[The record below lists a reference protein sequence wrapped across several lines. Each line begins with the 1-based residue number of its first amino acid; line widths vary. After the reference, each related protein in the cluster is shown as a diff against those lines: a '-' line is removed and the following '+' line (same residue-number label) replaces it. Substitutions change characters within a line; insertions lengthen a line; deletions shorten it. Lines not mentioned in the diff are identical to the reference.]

1 MKKLA
6 FLTLSILSCFITTNL
21 SAHALW
27 IETGTTGKIGQQQTV
42 KVYYGEY
49 AANERENI
57 SKWYSD
63 VKEFT
68 LWLVEPDQQR
78 TQLKLT
84 ADSNSFTSSFTPN
97 KNGLYALE
105 ISHEAKELGGTT
117 KYHFL
122 ASTNVTVGKIIS
134 AATTIN
140 VLNLK
145 LDNTSPAKV
154 NQTVK
159 LAASLNKENA
169 KDKTVSIFSPSGWAK
184 ETKTDKNG
192 TIQFI
197 PIWPGTYVIE
207 VAEFQKVK
215 GEHQGKAYEAIWQGA
230 TYSFEVK

>member
-6 FLTLSILSCFITTNL
+6 FLTLSILFCFITTNL

-68 LWLVEPDQQR
+68 LWLVGPDQQR

-84 ADSNSFTSSFTPN
+84 SDSNAFTSSFTPD

-105 ISHEAKELGGTT
+105 VSHEAKELGGTT

-122 ASTNVTVGKIIS
+122 ASTNVTVGKSIS
-134 AATTIN
+134 TATTTN

-145 LDNTSPAKV
+145 LDNTSPLKV

-159 LAASLNKENA
+159 LTASLNKEAA
-169 KDKTVSIFSPSGWAK
+169 KAKTVSIFSPSGWAK
-184 ETKTDKNG
+184 ETKTDENG
-192 TIQFI
+192 LVQFT
-197 PIWPGTYVIE
+197 PIWPGIYVIE

>member
-1 MKKLA
+1 MKTLT
-6 FLTLSILSCFITTNL
+6 FLTLSILFCFITTNL

-27 IETGTTGKIGQQQTV
+27 IETGTTGKIGQPQTV

-49 AANERENI
+49 VSNERENL

-68 LWLVEPDQQR
+68 LWLVGPDQQR

-84 ADSNSFTSSFTPN
+84 ADSNSFTSSFTPD
-97 KNGLYALE
+97 KNGSYNLE
-105 ISHEAKELGGTT
+105 VSHEAKELGGTT

-122 ASTNVTVGKIIS
+122 ASSNVTVGKTTAI
-134 AATTIN
+134 AASTN

-145 LDNTSPAKV
+145 PDSNIPAKV

-159 LAASLNKENA
+159 LTASLNKEAA
-169 KDKTVSIFSPSGWAK
+169 KAKTVTIFSPSGWSK
-184 ETKTDKNG
+184 ETKTDENG
-192 TIQFI
+192 NVQFT
-197 PIWPGTYVIE
+197 PIWPGRYVIE

>member
-1 MKKLA
+1 MKTLT
-6 FLTLSILSCFITTNL
+6 FLTLSILFCFITINL

-27 IETGTTGKIGQQQTV
+27 IETANTGKIGQQQTV

-68 LWLVEPDQQR
+68 LWLVGPDQQR

-84 ADSNSFTSSFTPN
+84 ADSNSFTSSFTPD
-97 KNGLYALE
+97 KNGSYNLE
-105 ISHEAKELGGTT
+105 VSHEAKELGGTT

-122 ASTNVTVGKIIS
+122 ASTNVNVGKS
-134 AATTIN
+134 GTATVNNN

-145 LDNTSPAKV
+145 IDNNTPKV

-159 LAASLNKENA
+159 LTAFLNKEAA
-169 KDKTVSIFSPSGWAK
+169 KAKTVSIFSPAGWAK
-184 ETKTDKNG
+184 ETKTDTNG
-192 TIQFI
+192 TIQFM

-207 VAEFQKVK
+207 IAEFQKVK
-215 GEHQGKAYEAIWQGA
+215 GEHHGKVYEAIWQGA

>member
-6 FLTLSILSCFITTNL
+6 FLTLSILFCFITTNL

-27 IETGTTGKIGQQQTV
+27 IETGAAGKIGQQQTV

-49 AANERENI
+49 AANERENV

-68 LWLVEPDQQR
+68 LWLVGPDQQR

-84 ADSNSFTSSFTPN
+84 ADSNSFTSSFTPD

-105 ISHEAKELGGTT
+105 VSHEAKELGGTT

-122 ASTNVTVGKIIS
+122 ASTNVTVGKPTS
-134 AATTIN
+134 AAATTN
-140 VLNLK
+140 VLSLK
-145 LDNTSPAKV
+145 LDNASPAKV

-159 LAASLNKENA
+159 LTASLIRKMQKLKQFRYFLLQDGLKKPKLMRMVWFNLLR
-169 KDKTVSIFSPSGWAK
+169 SG
-184 ETKTDKNG
+184 
-192 TIQFI
+192 Q
-197 PIWPGTYVIE
+197 
-207 VAEFQKVK
+207 
-215 GEHQGKAYEAIWQGA
+215 EHM
-230 TYSFEVK
+230 

>member
-1 MKKLA
+1 MKKLT
-6 FLTLSILSCFITTNL
+6 FLTLSILCCLITSKI

-27 IETGTTGKIGQQQTV
+27 IETGNTGKIGQPQTV

-49 AANERENI
+49 VANERENV

-63 VKEFT
+63 VKDFT
-68 LWLVEPDQQR
+68 LWLVGPDQQR

-84 ADSNSFTSSFTPN
+84 ADSNSFTSSFTPD
-97 KNGLYALE
+97 KNGAYNLE
-105 ISHEAKELGGTT
+105 VSHEARELGGTT

-122 ASTNVTVGKIIS
+122 ASTHVNVGKTS
-134 AATTIN
+134 TVAANTN

-145 LDNTSPAKV
+145 PDNSAPVKV
-154 NQTVK
+154 NQTIK
-159 LAASLNKENA
+159 LTASLNKEAA
-169 KDKTVSIFSPSGWAK
+169 KAKTVTIFSPSGWSK
-184 ETKTDKNG
+184 ETKTDENG
-192 TIQFI
+192 HVQFT
-197 PIWPGTYVIE
+197 PVWPGRYVIE